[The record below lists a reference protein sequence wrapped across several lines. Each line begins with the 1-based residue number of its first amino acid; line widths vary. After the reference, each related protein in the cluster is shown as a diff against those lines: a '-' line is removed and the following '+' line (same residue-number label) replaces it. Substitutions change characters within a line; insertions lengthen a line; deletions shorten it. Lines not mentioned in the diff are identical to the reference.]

1 MSRGTGVPWTQLS
14 LDPSAPWLT
23 FAGRERKRKSATLV
37 GMTAS
42 LVCAACGV
50 GGVDGLEWGT
60 VSGEMK
66 NLCVVLVGTRNPLNV
81 GAVARAMS
89 NFGAMELRTVRPYEK
104 AWREAKS
111 AVGAGELLARAKEF
125 TNLAEAV
132 ADCSLVVG
140 TTAVGNREMKH
151 PLRGLEEGARLIGK
165 RMASGRVAV
174 LFGSEKWGLSNED
187 LSYCHWL
194 MRIPTRVEH
203 RSMNLGQAA
212 AVVMYELGRKGS
224 RGGRGGRGGKG
235 GKGEEGLIEG
245 VRLKANASAGRQEF
259 AEMETV
265 ERVGEALLEALR
277 KSGYIAARGEATAEE
292 KLRRMLRRF
301 SMEAADAEVLLGML
315 RKILWKLERE

>member
-1 MSRGTGVPWTQLS
+1 
-14 LDPSAPWLT
+14 
-23 FAGRERKRKSATLV
+23 
-37 GMTAS
+37 
-42 LVCAACGV
+42 
-50 GGVDGLEWGT
+50 
-60 VSGEMK
+60 MK

-89 NFGAMELRTVRPYEK
+89 NFGAMELRAVRPYEK

-125 TNLAEAV
+125 ANLAEAV

-151 PLRGLEEGARLIGK
+151 PLRGVEEGARLIGK
-165 RMASGRVAV
+165 RMETGRVAV

-212 AVVMYELGRKGS
+212 AVAMYELGRKG
-224 RGGRGGRGGKG
+224 GKG
-235 GKGEEGLIEG
+235 GKGSKGKEKLSEN
-245 VRLKANASAGRQEF
+245 VRLNAVPTGKKAKF

-265 ERVGEALLEALR
+265 ERIGEALLEALR
-277 KSGYIAARGEATAEE
+277 KSGYIAARGEAKAEE

-301 SMEAADAEVLLGML
+301 SMEAADAEVFLGMV
-315 RKILWKLERE
+315 RKILWKLEQE